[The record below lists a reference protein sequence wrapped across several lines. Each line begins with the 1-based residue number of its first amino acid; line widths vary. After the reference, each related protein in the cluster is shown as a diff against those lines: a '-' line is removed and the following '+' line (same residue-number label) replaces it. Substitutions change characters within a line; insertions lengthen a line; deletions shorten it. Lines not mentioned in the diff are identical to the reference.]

1 MRHALITTL
10 ATLAVAATT
19 ACSESASE
27 PTAVET
33 EVLLAS
39 ATAWTPADL
48 TRDLPVDDA
57 TRQKIEAG
65 VRSLHTSMLELH
77 GRHEKAQTLEGEAR
91 AEYVADVKADMQELH
106 EQHKLVWDSLDP
118 EVRQLLASR
127 LHERMEAHGD
137 GAMRSLHE
145 RLKRLHGG
153 DHDAGH

>member
-10 ATLAVAATT
+10 ATLAVAAVT

-33 EVLLAS
+33 DLLLAS

-65 VRSLHTSMLELH
+65 VQSLHASMLELH
-77 GRHEKAQTLEGEAR
+77 GRHETAQTLAGEAR
-91 AEYVADVKADMQELH
+91 AEYVADLKADMLKLH
-106 EQHKLVWDSLDP
+106 EQHRTVWATLDP

-127 LHERMEAHGD
+127 LHERLDAHGD

-145 RLKRLHGG
+145 RLKRMHAG